1 MAGQKGGRKL
11 RRGPKKASY
20 YKEQFNRTARNKA
33 AAAARRAR
41 RKRDN
46 PNLKR
51 GRVPKPLE
59 PVAPE

>member
-1 MAGQKGGRKL
+1 MAQKGGLKL
-11 RRGPKKASY
+11 RRSAKDASY
-20 YKEQFNRTARNKA
+20 YKAQFLRTARNKA

-51 GRVPKPLE
+51 GA
-59 PVAPE
+59 VAVETTA